1 MLFQKNVDLGPALKI
16 SSWRKIAIGTWR
28 TVGDPSVY
36 GYMDIDAEPALA
48 YIEKLKAKTGQRIT
62 MSHYAG
68 KVFAEAY
75 RKHPGLNTI
84 LRFGKLYPRN
94 TIDIFFQVA
103 TDTTGEDLSGMVVRD
118 ADKKS
123 VVEIAQVMDARV
135 KSIRDRTDTSYTQ
148 MKGLM
153 KWIPSLLVQPLL
165 DFTGFLMYSLN
176 LWSPLLGVPRDSF
189 GTLMITNIGSL
200 GMHTAFA
207 PIVPYSRVPCL
218 CALGGVTET
227 PVVRD
232 GKIVIGKMIRLNI
245 TLDHRLIDG
254 MEGSQMA
261 KTLIQIF
268 TNPERELGNI

>member
-16 SSWRKIAIGTWR
+16 SPWRKIAIATWR

-36 GYMDIDAEPALA
+36 GYMDVEAEPALA
-48 YIEKLKAKTGQRIT
+48 YIEKLKEKTGLRIT

-75 RKHPGLNTI
+75 KRHPGLNCI

-103 TDTTGEDLSGMVVRD
+103 TDKKGEDLSGMVVRD

-123 VVEIAQVMDARV
+123 VAEIAQVMEARV
-135 KSIRDRTDTSYTQ
+135 KSIRDKTDTSYTQ
-148 MKGLM
+148 MKNLM
-153 KWIPSLLVQPLL
+153 RWVPALLVRPVV
-165 DFTGFLMYSLN
+165 DFTGFLMYALN

-207 PIVPYSRVPCL
+207 PIVPYSHVPCL

-227 PVVRD
+227 PVVRN
-232 GKIVIGKMIRLNI
+232 GQIVVGKMLRMNF
-245 TLDHRLIDG
+245 TFDHRLIDG

-261 KTLIQIF
+261 KTLREIF
-268 TNPERELGNI
+268 TNPEKEFGES